1 MALSEAKQITN
12 MASTQLS
19 KFAEFGRKIIC
30 VGRNYSEH
38 AKELGNAIPD
48 KPMLF
53 LKPTSAYITEGH
65 SIKIPLGCSS
75 LHHEVELGVVIGSKC
90 KDTNP
95 EDVMKHVGGY
105 VLALDM
111 TARDFQE
118 EAKKKGHPWTMAKGF
133 DTSCPIS
140 SFIPI
145 EKIPNPHDVELYLKV
160 NDVLKQQ
167 GSTKD
172 MIFNINTLI
181 SYISKYFTLE
191 AGDLVLTGTPSGVGP
206 VESGDVVECGI
217 KNLISM
223 KFPVEK

>member
-1 MALSEAKQITN
+1 
-12 MASTQLS
+12 
-19 KFAEFGRKIIC
+19 
-30 VGRNYSEH
+30 
-38 AKELGNAIPD
+38 
-48 KPMLF
+48 
-53 LKPTSAYITEGH
+53 
-65 SIKIPLGCSS
+65 
-75 LHHEVELGVVIGSKC
+75 
-90 KDTNP
+90 
-95 EDVMKHVGGY
+95 MKHVGGY